1 MGKPAPSLPDQA
13 YQVVEAVLDSAGD
26 TTPWG
31 AFTGSFN
38 FQLTGTFSG
47 TVVIDVSYDGGAT
60 SAPVMVGADVISFTT
75 AGSTRLENHEL
86 GVLFRARMSAFT
98 SGSALARLSQ

>member
-1 MGKPAPSLPDQA
+1 
-13 YQVVEAVLDSAGD
+13 
-26 TTPWG
+26 
-31 AFTGSFN
+31 
-38 FQLTGTFSG
+38 
-47 TVVIDVSYDGGAT
+47 
-60 SAPVMVGADVISFTT
+60 MVGADVISFTT